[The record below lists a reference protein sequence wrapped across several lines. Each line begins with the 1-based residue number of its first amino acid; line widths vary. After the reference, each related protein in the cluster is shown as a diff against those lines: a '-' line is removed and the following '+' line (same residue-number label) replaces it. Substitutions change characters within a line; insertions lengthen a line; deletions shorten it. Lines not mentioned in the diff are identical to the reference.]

1 MQKSRFISFASSILL
16 ASFVIAAAAQQ
27 PAKPVS
33 QPSPTGASTTP
44 TDDNTVAG
52 LTAHEHRKYESFVKN
67 LSLTPEQQPK
77 VKAVLDNRLS
87 EEIAAINLDPDA
99 KKARMKEI
107 NAESQ
112 GKIRAILNDDQRAK
126 YNQSM
131 KDEADRNAARQH
143 KPAAAQPAAAD
154 ATPHL

>member
-1 MQKSRFISFASSILL
+1 MQKSRFVSLASSILL
-16 ASFVIAAAAQQ
+16 ASFTIVAGAQ
-27 PAKPVS
+27 
-33 QPSPTGASTTP
+33 QPSPTPSSTGASAGH
-44 TDDNTVAG
+44 TDDNTVEG
-52 LTAHEHRKYESFVKN
+52 ITAHEHRKYESFVKN

-77 VKAVLDNRLS
+77 VKAVLDNRLA
-87 EEIAAINLDPDA
+87 EEVAAINLDPDA

-143 KPAAAQPAAAD
+143 KAAAAPAASADPA
-154 ATPHL
+154 PHR